1 MTTIVNTPPSN
12 ESNGFGMI
20 IGAMGFVLLIA
31 FFFYWGLP
39 VIRRMGTSQINVP
52 SSVDVNI
59 KQVN

>member
-12 ESNGFGMI
+12 ESGGFGMI
-20 IGAMGFVLLIA
+20 MGILGLVLLIV

-39 VIRRMGTSQINVP
+39 VLKGIGTPQINVP